1 MNSTVKTSA
10 CVDCATPIIG
20 DRLRCPAC
28 HADHAVTIASA
39 PLSAPD
45 ADRPSFGRGL
55 LTLVVFF
62 EVLAVVA
69 CGLWLATKGCA
80 P

>member
-1 MNSTVKTSA
+1 VRISA

-28 HADHAVTIASA
+28 HADHAAVIAAA
-39 PLSAPD
+39 PVPD
-45 ADRPSFGRGL
+45 PKPKSFGRGL
-55 LTLVVFF
+55 LTWVVSV
-62 EVLAVVA
+62 EILAVVV
-69 CGLWLATKGCA
+69 CGLVLVTRGCS

>member
-1 MNSTVKTSA
+1 VSSTVKTSA

-28 HADHAVTIASA
+28 HADHAVTVASA
-39 PLSAPD
+39 PLSTPV
-45 ADRPSFGRGL
+45 DRPSFSRGL
-55 LTLVVFF
+55 LTWVVFI
-62 EVLAVVA
+62 EILAVVA